1 MTSIKSGT
9 FKANVALPIGANP
22 LPSFRDP
29 KHDALVRVKPQVSSE
44 YTALMGLDCGKR
56 SLPYQIQD
64 RYDRNREEQE
74 IPAIIMENDYL
85 KATFLPTLG
94 GRLISLIDKENDRE
108 LLYCNTS
115 LQACNLSN
123 LDAWFAG
130 GIEWNIG
137 QYGHAFTTC
146 SDVFASIQKD
156 EEGVQFLRLSEY
168 ERCKDLWWHIDFHL
182 GETSRLLHAHVHI
195 HNLSGERKSLYYW
208 TNTALPVTDKTRVLA
223 SSNEALYLDPYAKN
237 NTRLFGHMKMPR
249 MEIYEDIDASYPNQF
264 KASNEYF
271 FLCKKSPMPWECAI
285 EGDGRG
291 FFEVSTH
298 PLSYRKM
305 FCWGSHAGG
314 KRWQRYLSPD
324 SEDEYIEV
332 QSGLA
337 PSQLHGSYLEAQSSI
352 CWTQAFG
359 SLEISPQEAHSPKY
373 EVAMKA
379 AEDTIHLIIDEQRL
393 RAMHQTC
400 LKASERS
407 PELMIH
413 QGSGW
418 AFLAQKAQNLSL
430 PVAFHFG
437 RDSIK
442 DQELPYL
449 GLLTEGKL
457 PVMDPNSRP
466 LSAPPCSDTWKA
478 IFMAALRNP
487 CLTIH
492 ESATLN
498 HYLGIIHLEQEEV
511 AYAQTCWLKAMEN
524 LPNAWTARN
533 LAQLEMRR
541 GEVEEALRWYSI
553 ASNLSGFKTDPAI
566 AEEYCA
572 LLVAEQKTV
581 EAQKLFQD
589 IPSTW
594 MDSSEALR
602 ITRAKLAVQEKD
614 APLIK
619 SLVFDREIGHIREG
633 DTPLNSLWFSYQ
645 SILYS
650 EAHPEVGEDEVA
662 RIVKE
667 WYPIP
672 QTLDFMMCPFAVH
685 GG

>member
-9 FKANVALPIGANP
+9 FKANAALPNGSNP

-108 LLYCNTS
+108 LLYCNAS

-146 SDVFASIQKD
+146 SDVFASTQKD

-168 ERCKDLWWHIDFHL
+168 ERCKGLWWHIDFHL
-182 GETSRLLHAHVHI
+182 GDTSRLLYAHVHI
-195 HNLSGERKSLYYW
+195 HNLSDERKSLYYW
-208 TNTALPVTDKTRVLA
+208 TNTAVPVTNQTRVLA

-237 NTRLFGHMKMPR
+237 NTRLFGHMKMPH
-249 MEIYEDIDASYPNQF
+249 MEIYEGIDASYPNQF

-271 FLCKKSPMPWECAI
+271 FLCKKSSMPWECAI
-285 EGDGRG
+285 EGDGSG
-291 FFEVSTH
+291 FFEVSTP

-324 SEDEYIEV
+324 SEAEYIEV

-337 PSQLHGSYLEAQSSI
+337 PSQLHGAYLEAKSSL

-359 SLEISPQEAHSPKY
+359 SLDISPEQVHNAQY

-379 AEDTIHLIIDEQRL
+379 AEDAIYTSINKQKLADI
-393 RAMHQTC
+393 HQTC
-400 LKASERS
+400 IKASERS
-407 PELMIH
+407 PEQILNR
-413 QGSGW
+413 GSGW
-418 AFLAQKAQNLSL
+418 GFLEQKVQNLSL
-430 PVAFHFG
+430 PTAFYFG
-437 RDSIK
+437 RESIQ

-449 GLLTEGKL
+449 VLITEGKL
-457 PVMDPNSRP
+457 PVMDPNIRP
-466 LSAPPCSDTWKA
+466 LCAPPCSNTWKTV
-478 IFMAALRNP
+478 FLDALQNP
-487 CLTIH
+487 CLTLQ
-492 ESATLN
+492 ETATLK

-511 AYAQTCWLKAMEN
+511 SYAQTCWLEVMED
-524 LPNAWTARN
+524 LPNTWTARN
-533 LAQLEMRR
+533 LAQLEIRR

-553 ASNLSGFKTDPAI
+553 ASTLSGYTVDPVV

-572 LLVAEQKTV
+572 LLVAEQRTEQAIKV
-581 EAQKLFQD
+581 FQEV
-589 IPSTW
+589 PSLW
-594 MDSSEALR
+594 METSETLR
-602 ITRAKLAVQEKD
+602 VLRAKLAVQEKN
-614 APLIK
+614 ASLIK
-619 SLVFDREIGHIREG
+619 RLVFDREIGHIREG
-633 DTPLNSLWFSYQ
+633 DTPLNSLWLSYHC
-645 SILYS
+645 ILYS
-650 EAHPEVGEDEVA
+650 EEHPGVPKDEVTK
-662 RIVKE
+662 IVKE
-667 WYPIP
+667 RYPIP
-672 QTLDFMMCPFAVH
+672 QTLDFTMFRE
-685 GG
+685 